1 MIENITTKR
10 KRKRGGE
17 CLTEL
22 QERAALQQ
30 LHRPDAVAL
39 FHFLVATGLRI
50 SEALIVELGDIER
63 GYTRLI
69 GKGNRE
75 RIVYY
80 SPELVRLLRSYIEQR
95 RNVGADDRAR
105 LFPFNRQTAHRL
117 LSVANVYPHQLRHTY
132 LTRLYRQT
140 NDLRLT
146 QKVAGHADIR
156 TTARYTHHTEE
167 EVRRA
172 MIRTRR
178 RGIVGK
184 IRRAVL
190 SVFGL

>member
-1 MIENITTKR
+1 MIENITTKK

-17 CLTEL
+17 CLTEQ
-22 QERAALQQ
+22 QERAVLQQ
-30 LHRPDAVAL
+30 LHRPDAIAL

-50 SEALIVELGDIER
+50 SEALIVEIGDIGR

-69 GKGNRE
+69 GKGGKE
-75 RIVYY
+75 RTVYY
-80 SPELVRLLRSYIEQR
+80 SVELVALLRPYLEIRERS
-95 RNVGADDRAR
+95 GADGRAR

-117 LSVANVYPHQLRHTY
+117 LSVADVYPHQLRHTC
-132 LTRLYRQT
+132 LTRLYRET
-140 NDLRLT
+140 KDLRLT

-156 TTARYTHHTEE
+156 TTSRYTHHTEE

-172 MIRTRR
+172 MTQPRTFAA
-178 RGIVGK
+178 K
-184 IRRAVL
+184 IRRAFL